1 MRRYLTL
8 VFMVFLAIP
17 AGITFS
23 GCTRNPAGNYCNGL
37 GYGLKNTDV
46 YAIDLEPKTTGVS
59 IAFGQTRQVNAPTA
73 TTCKGTTANVSTYTY
88 ATTNNQILDINPT
101 GNMCAG
107 TWNRNSGGGIPD
119 FTICNP
125 PSPLPNSGGLPYGT
139 AFISASANSVTSNP
153 VEVYVHAQVSSV
165 NLETSGT
172 TAGAQQCY
180 SQGVSA
186 TLDSEACFASGG
198 TQYEF
203 CAPPTVTQYSCPG
216 GLPPGVTSVP
226 SCSNSIGALTYSVGT
241 SSVATL
247 NAATNVITAAQPG
260 TTTITASVA
269 GSGSSAGYFTTC
281 PPKSI
286 AVTLNGLTSGTV
298 TQGVTQNLVTTVLDT
313 NGLPI
318 TGLTLDYQSTN
329 PLDIS
334 IGGPGSI
341 VPNFPGAASVYAI
354 CQPTTCNPSPI
365 NEVGL
370 FGTGLSISSNA
381 VDIIT
386 PGTAS
391 SYVWFSAPGQSQY
404 FVPYNLLTN
413 SLGSTVRLPYVPNSM
428 VMDQLGSTL
437 YFGSSHALM
446 SFSTATDA
454 MTGTP
459 NTSVPGVVLAVSPN
473 DQQVLI
479 NDPIRS
485 VFYIYNTS
493 GTVAAT
499 FTGVGNSAVW
509 TPDSKTLYIGDSAS
523 LGGNHSDTLYVY
535 NINTGWTTYDLTASG
550 GATNLTLTIPSVGA
564 YLSGNPTVAHTWC
577 PSGSSSNYGS
587 LVFYPQGDSVPIPTQ
602 TLASTTDGQH
612 VLGAAMVGGGVELSD
627 ISISIPF
634 TQGTGAATGGA
645 SQPINLPD
653 TCPEQPGA
661 TPGVQT
667 LLPLTINHPYP
678 PGQLPVTGIN
688 ATAINQII
696 ASPVSS
702 LAFITYTGSTPG
714 AQLPYYMPGANG
726 AAGTLNYVTL
736 TGGSAITAPVAGAF
750 SLDNKF
756 FFVSTAGDDLIHF
769 INTSTFQD
777 TQQINPHLPVCT
789 AGTDPDCIY
798 NTTAPPASGVVP
810 ATAIIV
816 KPRATT

>member
-1 MRRYLTL
+1 
-8 VFMVFLAIP
+8 
-17 AGITFS
+17 
-23 GCTRNPAGNYCNGL
+23 
-37 GYGLKNTDV
+37 
-46 YAIDLEPKTTGVS
+46 
-59 IAFGQTRQVNAPTA
+59 
-73 TTCKGTTANVSTYTY
+73 
-88 ATTNNQILDINPT
+88 
-101 GNMCAG
+101 
-107 TWNRNSGGGIPD
+107 
-119 FTICNP
+119 
-125 PSPLPNSGGLPYGT
+125 
-139 AFISASANSVTSNP
+139 VTSNP